1 LTIPNAVRTVLL
13 QIASGIKHL
22 HGLRIVHRALRPA
35 NILLAD
41 SHKSKRKGDM
51 QESVFE
57 IFSLGDYVAKISD
70 MGLCKQLMGQNS
82 FGGSATRE
90 SSLQIQAANA
100 AGGGDTVSGAQSS
113 IVGAG
118 PGTVGWQAPEVMV
131 MRMPRRVD
139 YRYGAGLKKWPKP
152 QPCSPH

>member
-70 MGLCKQLMGQNS
+70 MGLCKQLM
-82 FGGSATRE
+82 AKIVLAEAPRE
-90 SSLQIQAANA
+90 SLRYKYKPPMQLAEETRSAAPSPPLWVL
-100 AGGGDTVSGAQSS
+100 GQVRLDG
-113 IVGAG
+113 
-118 PGTVGWQAPEVMV
+118 
-131 MRMPRRVD
+131 R
-139 YRYGAGLKKWPKP
+139 LPK
-152 QPCSPH
+152 